1 MSLQGSTETDTNRG
15 LWEKNSGRSK
25 TKLNSVLGSC
35 DHTIVTSHYL
45 FIITYNPGFSLNAN
59 ALNSHKEISLFGE
72 GKKIKY
78 IFLDSWWEGE
88 GEVEE
93 SRVRRVM
100 GLFSCLTQCNKNL
113 HNAEMEGMKLRLQ
126 NGCAEL
132 NSENI
137 FTMKTAGFQQEL
149 ASCIK

>member
-45 FIITYNPGFSLNAN
+45 FIITYDPGFSLNSN

-72 GKKIKY
+72 EKKSNT
-78 IFLDSWWEGE
+78 FSWIVNERERERWKKVGSEGSW
-88 GEVEE
+88 G
-93 SRVRRVM
+93 
-100 GLFSCLTQCNKNL
+100 FSVVCP
-113 HNAEMEGMKLRLQ
+113 M
-126 NGCAEL
+126 
-132 NSENI
+132 
-137 FTMKTAGFQQEL
+137 
-149 ASCIK
+149 